1 MTFDVAIVQFK
12 PRKGDVAANL
22 AALRGVFAQL
32 LATPAAVPE
41 LIVLPE
47 AALTGYFL
55 EGAVYELSFTADA
68 FAAKLDA
75 EWRAAGGTRGGRHRV
90 RLL

>member
-1 MTFDVAIVQFK
+1 L
-12 PRKGDVAANL
+12 PH
-22 AALRGVFAQL
+22 
-32 LATPAAVPE
+32 

-55 EGAVYELSFTADA
+55 EGGVYELSFSADA

-75 EWRAAGGTRGGRHRV
+75 EWRAGGAARRRIDIVLRV
-90 RLL
+90 L